1 MDDQRTWFVTGCD
14 SGMGRV
20 IAETALAHG
29 EKVVATGMEP
39 ANFAAL
45 AEKYPERAFCL
56 KLDVTKPENIASVV
70 AEAERLTGGIDVL
83 MNNAGYGV
91 LGPAEDTTPAQYRP
105 MFEVNFFGMAE
116 VTRAVL
122 PFMRGRRRGWIIST
136 SSSGG
141 YAASPGFSFYAA
153 SKFALEGFCDA
164 LSQEVASLGIKVIV
178 LEPGSFRTNFA
189 GSSMHKLPS
198 MHDDYKDTAV
208 VLTLDRMAARDG
220 AQPGDPRKLA
230 AILVNIVREPSPP
243 FRLVLGD
250 DAIDRLR
257 NKVKAQAEEFERWA
271 HLATSVSFDAE
282 PG

>member
-1 MDDQRTWFVTGCD
+1 MGDHKTWFITGCD

-29 EKVVATGMEP
+29 ETVVATGIEP
-39 ANFAAL
+39 ANFSAL
-45 AEKYPERAFCL
+45 AEEYPERAFCL
-56 KLDVTKPENIASVV
+56 KLDVTKAENIASVV
-70 AEAERLTGGIDVL
+70 AEAERLTGGIEVL
-83 MNNAGYGV
+83 MNNAGYGL

-105 MFEVNFFGMAE
+105 LFEVNFFGTAE
-116 VTRAVL
+116 VTRAFL
-122 PFMRGRRRGWIIST
+122 PFMRARRRGCIICT

-153 SKFALEGFCDA
+153 SKFAIEGFCDA

-178 LEPGSFRTNFA
+178 LEPGSMRTNFA
-189 GSSMHKLPS
+189 GASMHKLPS

-208 VLTLDRMAARDG
+208 ALTLDRMAARDG

-230 AILVNIVREPSPP
+230 AILVNMAREPAPP

-257 NKVKAQAEEFERWA
+257 GKVKAQAEEFERWA
-271 HLATSVSFDAE
+271 HLATSVSFDVE